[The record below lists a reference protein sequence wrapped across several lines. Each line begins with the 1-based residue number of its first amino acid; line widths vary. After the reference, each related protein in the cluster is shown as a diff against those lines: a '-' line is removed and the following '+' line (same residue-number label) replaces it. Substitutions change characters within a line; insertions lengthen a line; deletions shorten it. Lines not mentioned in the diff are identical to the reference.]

1 MQGRGLYF
9 ARSAGYSHFYATTPS
24 DQNDLEEDE
33 CEFMLAT
40 LLIGDVIEMDRDI
53 DALREPC
60 RTLVTPPQV
69 AAVRQGGLGQ

>member
-1 MQGRGLYF
+1 
-9 ARSAGYSHFYATTPS
+9 
-24 DQNDLEEDE
+24 
-33 CEFMLAT
+33 MLAT